1 MNREVFSLG
10 VFPSLPRR
18 GGRAIKK
25 WSRSEKARTGW
36 SLASHVSECV
46 LKHLRV
52 SDHPVCGASV
62 ASRLFSDAAATP
74 PHEEGNAHRLNNS
87 RIRSPGHRP
96 PLQTICKFKRAYSP
110 PCKEGWPRH
119 QEYGPVP
126 KRRGRGGRSQVTFRN
141 AF

>member
-1 MNREVFSLG
+1 MRFEILRVSDHPVCGASVASRLFICAAATPPHEEGNAHRLNNAG
-10 VFPSLPRR
+10 IFPSLPRR

-36 SLASHVSECV
+36 SLASDVSECV

-74 PHEEGNAHRLNNS
+74 PHEEGNAHRLNNNTTATNNLLVS
-87 RIRSPGHRP
+87 IFLLH
-96 PLQTICKFKRAYSP
+96 A
-110 PCKEGWPRH
+110 
-119 QEYGPVP
+119 
-126 KRRGRGGRSQVTFRN
+126 TFR
-141 AF
+141 